1 MPKFRA
7 VVGTLESAGKIRQGK
22 KGRLQLKA
30 AAGFVTGIVKKIN
43 SGAAFVIPN
52 EPSTATKKMDVYVS
66 SRDLRDAQTG
76 DEVMVRLISRRRS
89 GGQRCGQIEKVLERA
104 SNVFVGTYLEAQGQA
119 FVRVDGTALQGDI
132 HVGDPGAKGA
142 QPDDKVVIEMLRFPT
157 ANRIGEAVL
166 TEVLG
171 QRGDPGV
178 DTMAVVYS
186 LGLPFE
192 FSEEVLEDAR
202 LQAEHFDETDFG
214 DRTDLTKETIV
225 TIDPA
230 TARDFDDA
238 ISLRK
243 DKRGHWQLGVH
254 IADVA
259 HFVPPGGPLDRS
271 AKDRGTSTYLPRH
284 VIPMLPEVISNGLA
298 SLQEGNVRYTKTVF
312 IEFDAQGNPQG
323 AEVANTVIKVS
334 KRFAYEQVMPIIR
347 APQSQTGKVSAKV
360 TKLLLKM
367 YELAMILRKK
377 RFADGALQMGVP
389 EVEID
394 FDDDGNVTGAHERH
408 HDESHEIIE
417 EFMLAANIAVAQILT
432 ARDIP
437 YLRRVHGTPDELR
450 LKNFQEFCRGLGY
463 ELEKFQSKKEIQKLI
478 NSVAGEPAERAINF
492 ALLRAMKQ
500 AEYSPEE
507 FGHYALSEEDYCHFT
522 SPIRRYPDLTIQENA
537 LIRKWINVGAPLDAG
552 VVATADLFQVMPESP
567 QPLPPETYRV
577 AIPVTATAFTQDGTI
592 LASSGYHEILL
603 WKTDDGSLIRR
614 ITNVAERVYDL
625 EFNHDGSQLAVA
637 AGTPGQL
644 GEVKLFSV
652 ADGKHQKTLV
662 RTKDAV
668 FAVSYS
674 PDGKSVAAAGADRS
688 VYAVDIATGKTTLK
702 IEDHADWVM
711 DVNWSPDGKQLV
723 TASRDKTAKV
733 FEVASGRSVTTFNGH
748 GNAVYSVAFLSDGKS
763 VVSAGSDKQFG
774 GMLLNVTVTFFFDR
788 GRRCMQPAIEFRCPA
803 TPVTCG

>member
-1 MPKFRA
+1 MSKLEDQIIEHLSGPKYRPIDSGALAKKLRVSKKGMPKFRA

-89 GGQRCGQIEKVLERA
+89 GGQRCGQIEKILERA

-522 SPIRRYPDLTIQENA
+522 SPIRRYPDLTIHRVVGELA
-537 LIRKWINVGAPLDAG
+537 AGRKPKIDSMG
-552 VVATADLFQVMPESP
+552 E
-567 QPLPPETYRV
+567 
-577 AIPVTATAFTQDGTI
+577 
-592 LASSGYHEILL
+592 LL
-603 WKTDDGSLIRR
+603 QLGKHCSTTERR
-614 ITNVAERVYDL
+614 AEKAERELKRIRLLRYLEDKVGTEMEAMITGVESFGIFCQGTKIPAEGLVHISSLSDDFYTYDQTSRSL
-625 EFNHDGSQLAVA
+625 TGDRSRAEYRLGDPITVLVANVDVDRRQLDLRVVKSA
-637 AGTPGQL
+637 AKPRKGRSTA
-644 GEVKLFSV
+644 S
-652 ADGKHQKTLV
+652 
-662 RTKDAV
+662 
-668 FAVSYS
+668 
-674 PDGKSVAAAGADRS
+674 GKSKG
-688 VYAVDIATGKTTLK
+688 
-702 IEDHADWVM
+702 
-711 DVNWSPDGKQLV
+711 PGKQSRKG
-723 TASRDKTAKV
+723 ASPKARNPKKKGKNGRKGGRK
-733 FEVASGRSVTTFNGH
+733 GRS
-748 GNAVYSVAFLSDGKS
+748 
-763 VVSAGSDKQFG
+763 
-774 GMLLNVTVTFFFDR
+774 
-788 GRRCMQPAIEFRCPA
+788 
-803 TPVTCG
+803 

>member
-1 MPKFRA
+1 LRTAADGSGIKKGNTLSKLEDQIVEHLSAPKYRPIDGGALAKKLKVSKKGMPKFRTA
-7 VVGTLESAGKIRQGK
+7 VETLVSAGKIRTGK
-22 KGRLQLKA
+22 KDRLQLKA
-30 AAGFVTGIVKKIN
+30 AAGFVTGIVKKIT
-43 SGAAFVIPN
+43 SGAAFVITN
-52 EPSTATKKMDVYVS
+52 EPSTAAKKKDVYVS
-66 SRDLRDAQTG
+66 ARDLHDAQTG

-104 SNVFVGTYLEAQGQA
+104 SNVFVGSYLEAQGQA
-119 FVRVDGTALQGDI
+119 FVRVDGTAFQGDI

-186 LGLPFE
+186 LGVPFE
-192 FSEEVLEDAR
+192 FSEDVLEDAR

-284 VIPMLPEVISNGLA
+284 VIPMLPEVVSNGLA

-334 KRFAYEQVMPIIR
+334 KRFAYEQVMPIIKD
-347 APQSQTGKVSAKV
+347 PQSQKGKVSAKV
-360 TKLLLKM
+360 TQLLVKM
-367 YELAMILRKK
+367 YELAMTLRKN
-377 RFADGALQMGVP
+377 RFAAGALQMGVP

-417 EFMLAANIAVAQILT
+417 EFMLAANIAVAQIL
-432 ARDIP
+432 ASRDIP
-437 YLRRVHGTPDELR
+437 FLRRVHGTPDELR
-450 LKNFQEFCRGLGY
+450 LKNFQEFCHGLGY
-463 ELEKFQSKKEIQKLI
+463 ELEKFQSKKDIQKLI

-507 FGHYALSEEDYCHFT
+507 FGHYALSEDNYCHFT
-522 SPIRRYPDLTIQENA
+522 SPIRRYPDLTIHRMVGELAAGRKPKINSMGELLQLGKHCSTTERRA
-537 LIRKWINVGAPLDAG
+537 EKAERELKRIRLLRYLEDKVGTEMEAMITGVESFGIFCQGTDIPAEGLVHISSLSDDFYTYDQTSRSLTGDRSKVEYRLGDPITVLIANVDVDRRQLDLR
-552 VVATADLFQVMPESP
+552 VVASAKKRPKGRSP
-567 QPLPPETYRV
+567 VPGKSKAPIKRSRK
-577 AIPVTATAFTQDGTI
+577 G
-592 LASSGYHEILL
+592 ASS
-603 WKTDDGSLIRR
+603 KAR
-614 ITNVAERVYDL
+614 
-625 EFNHDGSQLAVA
+625 
-637 AGTPGQL
+637 TP
-644 GEVKLFSV
+644 KKK
-652 ADGKHQKTLV
+652 GKK
-662 RTKDAV
+662 RKK
-668 FAVSYS
+668 
-674 PDGKSVAAAGADRS
+674 GGRK
-688 VYAVDIATGKTTLK
+688 
-702 IEDHADWVM
+702 
-711 DVNWSPDGKQLV
+711 
-723 TASRDKTAKV
+723 
-733 FEVASGRSVTTFNGH
+733 GRS
-748 GNAVYSVAFLSDGKS
+748 
-763 VVSAGSDKQFG
+763 
-774 GMLLNVTVTFFFDR
+774 
-788 GRRCMQPAIEFRCPA
+788 
-803 TPVTCG
+803 

>member
-1 MPKFRA
+1 MSKLEDQIIEHLSGPKYRPIDSGALAKKLRVSKKGMPKFRTA
-7 VVGTLESAGKIRQGK
+7 VGALESAGKIRQGK

-52 EPSTATKKMDVYVS
+52 EPSTSTKKMDVYVS

-104 SNVFVGTYLEAQGQA
+104 SNVFVGTYLESQGQA
-119 FVRVDGTALQGDI
+119 FVRVDGTAFQGDI

-259 HFVPPGGPLDRS
+259 HFVPVGSPLDRS

-334 KRFAYEQVMPIIR
+334 KRFAYEQVMPIIKD
-347 APQSQTGKVSAKV
+347 PQSQKGKVSAKV
-360 TKLLLKM
+360 TQLLVKM
-367 YELAMILRKK
+367 HELAMTLRKK
-377 RFADGALQMGVP
+377 RFAAGALQMGVP

-417 EFMLAANIAVAQILT
+417 EFMLAANIAVAQIL
-432 ARDIP
+432 ASRDIP
-437 YLRRVHGTPDELR
+437 FLRRVHGTPDELR
-450 LKNFQEFCRGLGY
+450 LKNFQEFCHGLGY

-478 NSVAGEPAERAINF
+478 NGVAGEPAERAINF

-507 FGHYALSEEDYCHFT
+507 FGHYALSEDNYCHFT
-522 SPIRRYPDLTIQENA
+522 SPIRRYPDLTIHRMVGELAADRKPKIDSMGELLQLGKHCSTTERRA
-537 LIRKWINVGAPLDAG
+537 EKAERELKRIRLLRYLEDKVGTEMDAMITGVESFGIFCQGTKIPAEGLVHISSLSDDFYTYDQTSRSLTGDRSKAEYRLGDPITVLIANVDVDRRQLDLR
-552 VVATADLFQVMPESP
+552 VVASAKKRSKGRSP
-567 QPLPPETYRV
+567 VSGKSKAPDKRSRKSRK
-577 AIPVTATAFTQDGTI
+577 G
-592 LASSGYHEILL
+592 ASS
-603 WKTDDGSLIRR
+603 KAR
-614 ITNVAERVYDL
+614 
-625 EFNHDGSQLAVA
+625 
-637 AGTPGQL
+637 TP
-644 GEVKLFSV
+644 KKK
-652 ADGKHQKTLV
+652 GKNRKKGG
-662 RTKDAV
+662 RK
-668 FAVSYS
+668 
-674 PDGKSVAAAGADRS
+674 
-688 VYAVDIATGKTTLK
+688 
-702 IEDHADWVM
+702 
-711 DVNWSPDGKQLV
+711 
-723 TASRDKTAKV
+723 
-733 FEVASGRSVTTFNGH
+733 GRS
-748 GNAVYSVAFLSDGKS
+748 
-763 VVSAGSDKQFG
+763 
-774 GMLLNVTVTFFFDR
+774 
-788 GRRCMQPAIEFRCPA
+788 
-803 TPVTCG
+803 